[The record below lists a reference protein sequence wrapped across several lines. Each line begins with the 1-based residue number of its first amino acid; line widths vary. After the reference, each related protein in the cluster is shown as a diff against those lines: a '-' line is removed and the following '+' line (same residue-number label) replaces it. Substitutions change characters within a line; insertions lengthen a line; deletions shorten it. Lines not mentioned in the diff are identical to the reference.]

1 MSNDVLFLM
10 ATLILFFICSDHF
23 EIAWNN
29 TSNLDLWVKKS
40 AKNEQTKQRMK
51 SSQMPYPV
59 AIGFEFLFRKLC
71 YRFVKFPE
79 YHSLVIRQYTGY
91 RYCIGNMV

>member
-10 ATLILFFICSDHF
+10 ATLIFYICSDHF

-29 TSNLDLWVKKS
+29 TFNLDLWVKKS
-40 AKNEQTKQRMK
+40 AQNEQTEQWLKP
-51 SSQMPYPV
+51 SQMPYPV
-59 AIGFEFLFRKLC
+59 AICLDFLFWKLC